1 MDLIE
6 TFIPRISQIAIRL
19 TAENART
26 YNTPMIEQALIES
39 RNWAEVAFDAADD
52 MQASNI
58 VLLDVQEACEFA
70 DYFVILTADSSRQ
83 LRALVEDIE
92 GQMSAVGAHL
102 HHVEGTHNSGWIL
115 MDYGGVI
122 VHLMGPDERDYYGL
136 ENVWPEAR
144 RIRIIP

>member
-1 MDLIE
+1 
-6 TFIPRISQIAIRL
+6 
-19 TAENART
+19 
-26 YNTPMIEQALIES
+26 MIEQALIES
-39 RNWAEVAFDAADD
+39 RNWAEAAFDAADD

-58 VLLDVQEACEFA
+58 VLLDVQAACDFA
-70 DYFVILTADSSRQ
+70 DYFVILTAESSRQ

-92 GQMSAVGAHL
+92 EQMSAIGASL
-102 HHVEGTHNSGWIL
+102 HHVEGSHSSGWIL

>member
-1 MDLIE
+1 MW
-6 TFIPRISQIAIRL
+6 RL
-19 TAENART
+19 TAENVRT
-26 YNTPMIEQALIES
+26 YNTRMIEQALIES

-92 GQMSAVGAHL
+92 EQMSAVGAHL

>member
-1 MDLIE
+1 
-6 TFIPRISQIAIRL
+6 
-19 TAENART
+19 
-26 YNTPMIEQALIES
+26 
-39 RNWAEVAFDAADD
+39 
-52 MQASNI
+52 
-58 VLLDVQEACEFA
+58 
-70 DYFVILTADSSRQ
+70 
-83 LRALVEDIE
+83 
-92 GQMSAVGAHL
+92 MSAVGASL